1 MIDLTTISASPLP
14 EAIKNT
20 NIMNE
25 KLRKQNAIMA
35 SAICIGAF
43 FYIMFAANKALKDIE
58 AKKKERL
65 QFYNAKGA
73 G

>member
-1 MIDLTTISASPLP
+1 MIDLTTISATPMP
-14 EAIKNT
+14 EALKKI

-43 FYIMFAANKALKDIE
+43 FCILFILQNKIVSNESKLKE
-58 AKKKERL
+58 E
-65 QFYNAKGA
+65 QQ
-73 G
+73 

>member
-14 EAIKNT
+14 EAIKQT
-20 NIMNE
+20 KIMNE

-43 FYIMFAANKALKDIE
+43 FYILHAVNISLQEME
-58 AKKKERL
+58 KKSKERL
-65 QFYNAKGA
+65 PFKNGN
-73 G
+73 GL